1 MDANTYYLNQY
12 LDEQEAAV
20 RRYENSREA
29 VAQALIENPQSKFYP
44 WTEDNVFEALG
55 EAPASVFSG
64 MAKAHGNDK
73 ELANI
78 VREAVVGYWYETAL
92 ESCK

>member
-1 MDANTYYLNQY
+1 MDANTYYANRY

-29 VAQALIENPQSKFYP
+29 LAQTLIEDPNSKFYP
-44 WTEDNVFEALG
+44 WHPPRIWEALN
-55 EAPASVFSG
+55 EASVDVCYQ

-92 ESCK
+92 ENCK